1 MNKIILMTMAV
12 ICLIIIPVHS
22 QDHSQLTGYI
32 EHYSDSM
39 LTVALQPGMIIS
51 ITKGDKVI
59 YEKSKGL
66 ANIDTKAPMVTDLR
80 FRIGSLTKTF
90 TCTVILQLVDEKKLT
105 LDESIEKYFP
115 NLPNAKNIT
124 IRMLGDM
131 TSGLYNYSEAKEF
144 DDSMQAYPKK
154 LWKPEEL
161 VEVSVR
167 NGTYFEPGK
176 GWHYSNTN
184 TTLLGMIIEKITGN
198 SLPGEIKSR
207 ITDKLGMKNTDF
219 PEVPEIWGSHPEG
232 YGEDDGTWVYPLV
245 DVTTKYNPSWGWAAG
260 AMVSTIE
267 DLKIYLKALDEGA
280 MISKE
285 LVAERMKPGL
295 ERDGL
300 NYCFGMFI
308 LGDMYIGHNGSYP
321 GFHNISVHSPKTG
334 ITAIIFYNTQSNRS
348 PDDFLKAILPMIK

>member
-1 MNKIILMTMAV
+1 MKKIFIIGYFLLSVTLFAQNEK
-12 ICLIIIPVHS
+12 LIN
-22 QDHSQLTGYI
+22 YI

-39 LTVALQPGMIIS
+39 LTTALQPGMIIS
-51 ITKGDKVI
+51 ITKGNEVI
-59 YEKSKGL
+59 YEKAKGF
-66 ANIDTKAPMVTDLR
+66 ADIDTKAPMVKDFR

-90 TCTVILQLVDEKKLT
+90 TCTVILQLADEKKIS
-105 LDESIEKYFP
+105 LDESIDKYFP
-115 NLPNAKNIT
+115 ALPNAKNIT

-198 SLPGEIKSR
+198 KLPEEIKTR
-207 ITDKLGMKNTDF
+207 ITDKLGMKQTDF
-219 PEVPEIWGSHPEG
+219 PDVPEIWGSHPEG
-232 YGEDDGTWVYPLV
+232 YGEDDSKWVYPLI

-260 AMVSTIE
+260 AMVSTID
-267 DLKIYLKALDEGA
+267 DLKIYLKALAEGSL
-280 MISKE
+280 ISKE
-285 LVAERMKPGL
+285 MMKERMKPGL

-300 NYCFGMFI
+300 KYCFGMFI
-308 LGDMYIGHNGSYP
+308 LGDDFIGHNGSYP

-334 ITAIIFYNTQSNRS
+334 ITAIIFYNTQSDRS
-348 PDDFLKAILPMIK
+348 PDEFLKAILPILE